1 MNEID
6 LATNPELVAPVT
18 KNTKLKEMIVE
29 YVGIQHNPEDD
40 QVTLEMVVETF
51 SKEFPEFLLPIA
63 EENFFRGYKQAME
76 DVTNSEMFYDGEENA
91 TKEE

>member
-6 LATNPELVAPVT
+6 LATNPDLVAPVT

-29 YVGIQHNPEDD
+29 YVGIRHNPENDE
-40 QVTLEMVVETF
+40 VTLDMVVETF

-91 TKEE
+91 AKEE

>member
-1 MNEID
+1 
-6 LATNPELVAPVT
+6 
-18 KNTKLKEMIVE
+18 
-29 YVGIQHNPEDD
+29 
-40 QVTLEMVVETF
+40 MVVETF

-91 TKEE
+91 AKEE

>member
-6 LATNPELVAPVT
+6 ITTNPDLAAPVA
-18 KNTKLKEMIVE
+18 KSTKLKEMIVE
-29 YVGIQHNPEDD
+29 YVGIRHTPENGE
-40 QVTLEMVVETF
+40 VTLDMVVETF

-91 TKEE
+91 AKEE